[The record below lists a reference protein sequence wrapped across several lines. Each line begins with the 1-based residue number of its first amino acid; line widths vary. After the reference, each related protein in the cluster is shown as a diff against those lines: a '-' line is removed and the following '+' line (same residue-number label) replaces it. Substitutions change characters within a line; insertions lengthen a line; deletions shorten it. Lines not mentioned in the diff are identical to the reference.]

1 MAATRI
7 RKVFKYD
14 GDQDTTPWILDEE
27 GDSTG
32 IGAEP
37 ALMMTNIRLEQ
48 EKVITEI
55 RLKDEELNEKFK
67 VFSVI

>member
-7 RKVFKYD
+7 RKVFKHD
-14 GDQDTTPWILDEE
+14 SDEDVSPWILDEE

-32 IGAEP
+32 LGAETV
-37 ALMMTNIRLEQ
+37 LMLTRIRLEQ

-67 VFSVI
+67 VFSAI